1 MEANSSNHGL
11 ILLVDDTP
19 ANLELLV
26 DCLSENGF
34 EVSVAIDGETA
45 LKQSQ
50 VVCPDLI
57 LLDVMM
63 PGIDG
68 FETCRRLK
76 NNDQTKDIPVI
87 FLTALSDQDHI
98 LQGFSVGA
106 VDYVI
111 KPIFQ
116 QELLARVRTH
126 LQIRNL
132 QKKVEEN
139 VVMLKQEVSE
149 RLRAEKDAREAMRLA
164 QQANESMRKD
174 LEVAARVQRAL
185 LPKTFPSVP
194 GVTFGWVYQPCAA
207 LGGDSLNVF
216 QLDDQ
221 HVGLYVLDVSGHGVQ
236 ASLLSVTLSRVMTP
250 RGDPSCLFARDGM
263 LKGKGHLASPAEVAT
278 KLNHMFPMGPESQQ
292 YFTFIYGILNARER
306 TFQYV
311 CAGHP
316 PPIVSMGWGS
326 SMVGEAHNV
335 PIGLFEDEQYE
346 DSLITLEPGARIYMY
361 SDGVLEAMNT
371 RREIFDGSRLRSVI
385 ASTCK
390 DGMEDSV
397 NAIVK
402 SVYTWSEGN
411 PIHDD
416 LSILGVEVQ

>member
-1 MEANSSNHGL
+1 MTTNSTNRGL

-26 DCLSENGF
+26 DCLSDHGF
-34 EVSVAIDGETA
+34 EVSVAIDGEAA

-76 NNDQTKDIPVI
+76 DNELTKDIPVI

-98 LQGFSVGA
+98 LKGFSVGG

-126 LQIRNL
+126 LQIRSL
-132 QKKVEEN
+132 RRKVEET
-139 VVMLKQEVSE
+139 VVKLQQEVTE
-149 RLRAEKDAREAMRLA
+149 RQRAEEEAREATRLA
-164 QQANESMRKD
+164 QQANECMRRD
-174 LEVAARVQRAL
+174 LEAAARVQRAL
-185 LPKTFPSVP
+185 LPKTFPTVP
-194 GVTFGWVYQPCAA
+194 GATFRWVYQPCAE

-216 QLDDQ
+216 KLDDR

-250 RGDPSCLFARDGM
+250 RGDPSCLFSRENLLAG
-263 LKGKGHLASPAEVAT
+263 GGALASPAEVAT
-278 KLNHMFPMGPESQQ
+278 RLNHMFPMGPESHQ
-292 YFTFIYGILNARER
+292 YFTFIYGILDSQER

-316 PPIVSMGWGS
+316 PPILSVEDHSPI
-326 SMVGEAHNV
+326 VCEARNV

-346 DSLITLEPGARIYMY
+346 DSTIALEPGARIYLY

-371 RREIFDGSRLRSVI
+371 QREIFDECRLRSVI
-385 ASTCK
+385 ESTRQ

-397 NAIVK
+397 NSIVK
-402 SVYTWSEGN
+402 SIYQWTEGN

-416 LSILGVEVQ
+416 LSILAVELK